1 MEKHGGLKDRRGM
14 VVEMNSR
21 VVAAMG
27 AGRTG
32 LVPSV
37 AGAALKHYVSP
48 EEHMVF
54 ACDRW
59 WLDPIVVYIRSC
71 CGSLNGCIFN
81 PATSSKMLL
90 PRG

>member
-59 WLDPIVVYIRSC
+59 WLDPIVVYIRVYC
-71 CGSLNGCIFN
+71 ENLDGCILN
-81 PATSSKMLL
+81 PDAGCKTLL
-90 PRG
+90 FR